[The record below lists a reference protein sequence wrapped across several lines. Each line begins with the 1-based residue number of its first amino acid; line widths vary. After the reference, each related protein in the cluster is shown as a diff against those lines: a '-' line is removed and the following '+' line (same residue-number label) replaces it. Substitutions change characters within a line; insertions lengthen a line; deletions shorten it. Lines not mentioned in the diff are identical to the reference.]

1 MGGRQSCA
9 WGALLLAT
17 ACASSG
23 VPRSS
28 GPSTTGSIGSSGASV
43 ASPDTIAN
51 GSTAFT
57 TAPPSIAAASQ
68 AVTTGA
74 TTSTSAPTT
83 TLVRATATT
92 VAPTTEPATTTVAV
106 TTTVAPTVLPP
117 STSAPAPATPPA
129 LAARTS
135 TVAEVSMTAVPADL
149 ILPTGG
155 ETLMK
160 ATNPINGRRGGTHP
174 LAGAPTCT
182 VDPSDPTPCLVVTLD
197 ALGFDVTGGQPADQA
212 RHRRQAVAVVQLDA
226 GLAST
231 GEVDEALLGYLGIL
245 PGTETAGAD
254 EVRTI
259 GTSVGGRPITAL
271 RYGSGPRVV
280 LVVAQTHGDEE
291 AGLRVWMRA
300 RRTPVPAGT
309 TVWVVPML
317 NPDGLAL
324 DTRFLANGA
333 DPNRAAPAQPEQKAV
348 FDLAVAV
355 RPTLS
360 IWYHQNYGW
369 IGWSGTDERAGQLY
383 HDLTRLGPLYQSGD
397 CKHGFMWCPVDE
409 AVGGS
414 SILVELPDIV
424 TPADV
429 QRHAAALLTVV
440 GTA

>member
-1 MGGRQSCA
+1 MGGRYWCA
-9 WGALLLAT
+9 WGALVLVT

-23 VPRSS
+23 VPRNSS
-28 GPSTTGSIGSSGASV
+28 PSTTGPIGSGGASV
-43 ASPDTIAN
+43 TAVSTIAT
-51 GSTAFT
+51 GPAAT
-57 TAPPSIAAASQ
+57 TTTSSSSPSSSPLATSPSI
-68 AVTTGA
+68 
-74 TTSTSAPTT
+74 TSTSASTT
-83 TLVRATATT
+83 TLAPATSTT
-92 VAPTTEPATTTVAV
+92 VAPTTEPATTTTAPA
-106 TTTVAPTVLPP
+106 TTIAPPVLAS
-117 STSAPAPATPPA
+117 STSAAVAPPA

-135 TVAEVSMTAVPADL
+135 AVADVSMTSVPADL
-149 ILPTGG
+149 ILPTGDD
-155 ETLMK
+155 TLVK
-160 ATNPINGRRGGTHP
+160 PTNPINGRRGGAHP
-174 LAGAPTCT
+174 LAGAPTCI

-197 ALGFDVTGGQPADQA
+197 ALGFDVTGGRPADQA
-212 RHRRQAVAVVQLDA
+212 RHRRQAVAVLQLDA

-254 EVRTI
+254 EVRVI
-259 GTSVGGRPITAL
+259 GTSAGGRPITAL
-271 RYGSGPRVV
+271 RYGSGPRMM

-324 DTRFLANGA
+324 DTRFLANGT

-348 FDLAVAV
+348 FDLAVAI

-360 IWYHQNYGW
+360 VWYHQNYGW
-369 IGWSGTDERAGQLY
+369 IGWSGADKRPGQLY

-429 QRHAAALLTVV
+429 QRHAAALLTVA
-440 GTA
+440 GTP

>member
-1 MGGRQSCA
+1 MGGRRSCA
-9 WGALLLAT
+9 WGALLLVA
-17 ACASSG
+17 ACASSA

-28 GPSTTGSIGSSGASV
+28 GLSTTGSIGVGGPPVPAGTVAAGSTTSAPAAP
-43 ASPDTIAN
+43 ASP
-51 GSTAFT
+51 STSPLT
-57 TAPPSIAAASQ
+57 TSPS
-68 AVTTGA
+68 

-83 TLVRATATT
+83 TLVAASTAT
-92 VAPTTEPATTTVAV
+92 VAPTTEPATTTIAPAA
-106 TTTVAPTVLPP
+106 TVASPVQASNTPTVAAL
-117 STSAPAPATPPA
+117 PA

-135 TVAEVSMTAVPADL
+135 TVEDVSMTSVPADL
-149 ILPTGG
+149 ILPTGDD
-155 ETLMK
+155 TLVK

-182 VDPSDPTPCLVVTLD
+182 ADPSDPSACLVVTLD
-197 ALGFDVTGGQPADQA
+197 ALGFDVTSGQAADQA
-212 RHRRQAVAVVQLDA
+212 RHRRQAVAVLQLDA

-231 GEVDEALLGYLGIL
+231 GDVDEAFLRYLGIW
-245 PGTETAGAD
+245 PGSETAGSD

-259 GTSVGGRPITAL
+259 GTSAGGRPIVAL
-271 RYGSGPRVV
+271 RYGSGSRVV

-300 RRTPVPAGT
+300 RRTPVPPGT

-324 DTRFLANGA
+324 DTRLLANGA

-360 IWYHQNYGW
+360 VWYHQNYGW
-369 IGWSGTDERAGQLY
+369 IGWSGADKRPGQVY

-397 CKHGFMWCPVDE
+397 CTHGFMWCPVDE

-429 QRHAAALLTVV
+429 QRHAAALLTVA
-440 GTA
+440 GTP